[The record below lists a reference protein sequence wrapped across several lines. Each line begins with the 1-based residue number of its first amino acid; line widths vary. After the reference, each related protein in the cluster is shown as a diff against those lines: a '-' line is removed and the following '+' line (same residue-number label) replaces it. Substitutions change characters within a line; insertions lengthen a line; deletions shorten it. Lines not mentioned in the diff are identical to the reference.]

1 MVTEKSARQSKQQ
14 QQQQQQQ
21 QRDKPSST
29 LVLRLQGYRLGL
41 AKSPDSHHVPV
52 VIRDKV
58 SR

>member
-1 MVTEKSARQSKQQ
+1 MCEAIKSKQQ

-21 QRDKPSST
+21 QTDKPSTT

-52 VIRDKV
+52 VIRDNV

>member
-1 MVTEKSARQSKQQ
+1 MVTEKSARQSK